1 MTRECHVRF
10 CERLGGRFPGSTY
23 HFGMKA
29 HIGVDADSGLVH
41 SVVGTSANVSD
52 VSQAHAL
59 LHGHEQEAFGDAG
72 YIGVDKRAEMKSKSV
87 KWRVAA
93 KRGKIKAMRDG
104 ALKDLVIA
112 LERTKAQIRAR
123 VEHPFHVVKKL
134 FRHRKVRYKG
144 LFKNTAQLFSL
155 FALAN
160 LVIARNRLRSIHGGN
175 PSCV

>member
-41 SVVGTSANVSD
+41 SLVGTAANESD

-59 LHGHEQEAFGDAG
+59 LHGHEELAFGDAG
-72 YIGVDKRAEMKSKSV
+72 YTGVASRDEMQGKSV
-87 KWRVAA
+87 KWHVAV
-93 KRGKIKAMRDG
+93 KRGKIKTMRDG
-104 ALKDLVIA
+104 ALKDLLVA
-112 LERTKAQIRAR
+112 AERTKAQIRAR
-123 VEHPFHVVKKL
+123 VEHPFHVIKNL

-144 LFKNTAQLFSL
+144 LAKNTAQLFSL
-155 FALAN
+155 FGLAN
-160 LVIARNRLRSIHGGN
+160 LVLARKRLLVPQGRS
-175 PSCV
+175 PS